1 MSENLKIEVDL
12 KKKLVIL
19 DGDGWNRRELN
30 LPPTR
35 RRYELVM
42 YGPWP
47 RDAHNN
53 PVWASD
59 FLQSI
64 SDTFFFAKDFV
75 ATDDSSEFWGTSG
88 L

>member
-1 MSENLKIEVDL
+1 MRETLKIEVDL
-12 KKKLVIL
+12 KKKRVYLS
-19 DGDGWNRRELN
+19 GGEWYRGELN

-47 RDAHNN
+47 RDAHDN
-53 PVWASD
+53 PVWASK
-59 FLQSI
+59 FLQAI
-64 SDTFFFAKDFV
+64 ADTFFFAKDFV